1 MTPEEI
7 RAKLATIIIEKVDSR
22 LSIEQIQWD
31 TRLRDDLGIDSL
43 AVAELMYEIEATFGT
58 ALEETDPRTFVTVR
72 NAVEAIAH
80 DLQVRLA
87 S

>member
-1 MTPEEI
+1 
-7 RAKLATIIIEKVDSR
+7 
-22 LSIEQIQWD
+22 
-31 TRLRDDLGIDSL
+31 
-43 AVAELMYEIEATFGT
+43 MYEIEATFGT

-72 NAVEAIAH
+72 NAVDAIAL